1 MTCVNK
7 LISAVAGVVLCAA
20 AVFAASPVFTATQE
34 ITSNNDF
41 SLAGHGDTTW
51 VITDRGC
58 NCAYT
63 LGDSLAWFGYKADY
77 FNGTLAFGNA
87 HVLAGLS
94 EAPST
99 RNAYQVDEG
108 RLWLYDHAPKSY
120 ILVNPEFSAS
130 VSLDSLKRNAD
141 FSIHDIAWSPGA
153 FWVAAG
159 DGQLV
164 RISTTDTSK
173 IAYLTGTKTACPSVS
188 FVDSIIAKYGRLP
201 DTSRS
206 VIAVEV
212 QDTSSAHPVVWLA
225 TPARIYSFS
234 PIDTTWDSLS
244 TTLSDTS
251 RLFVHF
257 NNVFAAPGSGTGKV
271 YASVVTRVS
280 STSPPDTFLFRYST
294 ARNAWIRCTDNVPAA
309 VAFGDS
315 SSVYVVAGNQVRMYK
330 DAADSLILN
339 IDKSIFTRRMTKASG
354 GIYPGY
360 VNDILFLPQNNDSAH
375 LWIASS
381 SKDNPAENGLF
392 VSFSERTDEQ
402 NDSAFTYVHRDA
414 KLTGALKQSYAY
426 PGILT
431 DNTPKA
437 VFAYNLSKASKVTI
451 CVYDWNM
458 DPVKVV
464 IKNAQRPAGTEQAN
478 GRSTK
483 ADEDKWDGTNSA
495 GQRVAVGVYY
505 YKITA
510 QSGEHAFGK
519 IIVAK
524 SK

>member
-1 MTCVNK
+1 
-7 LISAVAGVVLCAA
+7 
-20 AVFAASPVFTATQE
+20 
-34 ITSNNDF
+34 
-41 SLAGHGDTTW
+41 
-51 VITDRGC
+51 
-58 NCAYT
+58 
-63 LGDSLAWFGYKADY
+63 LAWFGYKADN

-87 HVLAGLS
+87 HAMAGIT

-108 RLWLYDHAPKSY
+108 RLWLYNHAPKSY
-120 ILVNPEFSAS
+120 ILVNPDFSAS

-141 FSIHDIAWSPGA
+141 FSIHDIAWSPGT

-164 RISTTDTSK
+164 RISTDGASK
-173 IAYLTGTKTACPSVS
+173 IAYLTGTKICCPSAS
-188 FVDSIIAKYGRLP
+188 FVDTVVALYGRLP

-206 VIAVEV
+206 VVAVEV
-212 QDTSSAHPVVWLA
+212 QDTSSAHPVVWIA
-225 TPARIYSFS
+225 TPARIYAFS
-234 PIDTTWDSLS
+234 PIDTTWDSLT
-244 TTLSDTS
+244 TTLSDAS
-251 RLFVHF
+251 RLFVRF
-257 NNVFAAPGSGTGKV
+257 NNVFAAPGIGTGRI
-271 YASVVTRVS
+271 YASVVTSAS
-280 STSPPDTFLFRYST
+280 SYLDTSLFRYSI
-294 ARNAWIRCTDNVPAA
+294 ARTVWVRCNDNPPAA

-315 SSVYVVAGNQVRMYK
+315 NSVYVVAGNQVQMYK
-330 DAADSLILN
+330 DFADSLVLN
-339 IDKSIFTRRMTKASG
+339 IDKSIFARRMTKASG

-381 SKDNPAENGLF
+381 SNDNPAENGLF
-392 VSFSERTDEQ
+392 VSFSERTDELK
-402 NDSAFTYVHRDA
+402 DSAFTYVHRDA
-414 KLTGALKQSYAY
+414 KLNSALKQSYAY

-458 DPVKVV
+458 DPVKVI
-464 IKNAQRPAGTEQAN
+464 IKNAQRPAGTEQAS